1 MTWDSGLSDT
11 DDITPADITVDLID
25 NSIRHL
31 KRGKA
36 CGPDDL
42 GAEHL
47 LNAHP
52 SLVIHLKILFNMI
65 LRHSYVPANFGLGT
79 IIPLVKDKSAPLSDP
94 SNYRAITLIPVICK
108 VFESVILSLCDDAL
122 VTDDLQFGFK
132 KGLGCPDALF
142 TFRSTVDYFIKNG
155 SNVYTASLDISKAFD
170 RVSHP
175 KLFASLY
182 EAGIPIYIVA
192 VLSDWYGKYG

>member
-1 MTWDSGLSDT
+1 MFAEQFSSVFYDSYDGVQSRNVMKNSGLSDT
-11 DDITPADITVDLID
+11 DDITPTDITVDLID

-31 KRGKA
+31 KHGKA

-79 IIPLVKDKSAPLSDP
+79 IIPLVKDKSAPLSDCLLYTSP
-94 SNYRAITLIPVICK
+94 SPRDRT
-108 VFESVILSLCDDAL
+108 
-122 VTDDLQFGFK
+122 
-132 KGLGCPDALF
+132 
-142 TFRSTVDYFIKNG
+142 RSRMP
-155 SNVYTASLDISKAFD
+155 SSA
-170 RVSHP
+170 
-175 KLFASLY
+175 
-182 EAGIPIYIVA
+182 
-192 VLSDWYGKYG
+192 